1 MFSLFNMELLTL
13 ETSFTQHADLWHIS
27 GLSTLR
33 FAVLATSSQSLARP
47 LLGPHL
53 FAPRPEKQGLH
64 QAFHCRSLLIAGSPH
79 FSFGKVWDF
88 KALLLWLWFQDWI
101 WPGYFNELLLK
112 ELLVERE
119 VTEDCRWAFDEKIV
133 GGGGWLEEGM
143 TGNPSV
149 SRYPI
154 APPDTP
160 PLCVNSNFKRLGTT
174 ERLLPAKYCLPA
186 AAIFIPPLIT
196 NSSSSWWRGGS

>member
-1 MFSLFNMELLTL
+1 MELF
-13 ETSFTQHADLWHIS
+13 TSSRQALYRPADLWHIS

-47 LLGPHL
+47 LLG
-53 FAPRPEKQGLH
+53 PRPEKQGLH

-101 WPGYFNELLLK
+101 WPGYFNELSLK

-160 PLCVNSNFKRLGTT
+160 PLCVNSNFKRHH
-174 ERLLPAKYCLPA
+174 RA
-186 AAIFIPPLIT
+186 AASQVLSPLPPFSYRL
-196 NSSSSWWRGGS
+196 